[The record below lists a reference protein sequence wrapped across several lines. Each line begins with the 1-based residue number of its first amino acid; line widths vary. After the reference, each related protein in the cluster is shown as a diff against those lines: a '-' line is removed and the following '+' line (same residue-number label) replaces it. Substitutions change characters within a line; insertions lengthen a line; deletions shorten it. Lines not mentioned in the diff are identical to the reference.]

1 MIDASLIGSNTNTWR
16 GNEEYDSTG
25 FPLYANSS
33 FLDLSDY
40 RTSGNQFDAV
50 PGQNY
55 PAGHDG
61 SLISQ
66 GGIGGVPIGLEP
78 GSPFGADPFGH
89 DLGNDGGIGSA
100 AGNFATV
107 AGNKLIFDAYGSS
120 GKLNNIRG
128 SQPTIV
134 KYPESLGTNPE
145 VTQCIHFD
153 FYYKKDVNIDTVTEN
168 IKNIADNIVENF
180 ENVVDFASGALSSV
194 VSDRTKPAAEADG
207 EVVVAHWSDVV
218 GESLEN
224 LLNYSAE
231 GIAQI
236 GSHSQ
241 DVLTSD
247 TRLSKAQVESGDK
260 LSLYLPA
267 GLKIGQSTTY
277 DAKNM
282 GAIRNLMG
290 AGSGVI
296 PGLSK
301 AAAGFVDEAIGSV
314 TGIEL
319 NTGSALNAL
328 TGTVANPRKEM
339 MFNGTEI
346 RSFDFNFQFRPKSKE
361 EAKSMILAI
370 EMLRFHALPEINP
383 SMSFLSVPSE
393 VQIWFLD
400 YVNTSAA
407 YPGRISGYPG
417 DYMEVSKSLPRLGRC
432 AITGVDVTY
441 HPEANTVFE
450 DGTPTMADVSLT
462 LTELEPIARNHISQ
476 LGM

>member
-1 MIDASLIGSNTNTWR
+1 MGLYVDQHLVDAHNLWR
-16 GNEEYDSTG
+16 GNEEHDSIG
-25 FPLYANSS
+25 YPLYANSS
-33 FLDLSDY
+33 SLDLSDY
-40 RTSGNQFDAV
+40 RTDSNPYNAV
-50 PGQNY
+50 PGQNH

-61 SLISQ
+61 SMFNQ
-66 GGIGGVPIGLEP
+66 GGVPIGLEP
-78 GSPFGADPFGH
+78 LHSSDPFRTDMG
-89 DLGNDGGIGSA
+89 DDGGIGNA
-100 AGNFATV
+100 AANFGRTV
-107 AGNKLIFDAYGSS
+107 GDKLIFDAYAGS

-128 SQPTIV
+128 DQPTIV

-145 VTQCIHFD
+145 ITQCIHFD

-168 IKNIADNIVENF
+168 IANIADNIVENF
-180 ENVVDFASGALSSV
+180 ENVMGFAQGAVASVNASAESTAETADGVAAAVPWQSV
-194 VSDRTKPAAEADG
+194 VT
-207 EVVVAHWSDVV
+207 
-218 GESLEN
+218 ESLEG

-231 GIAQI
+231 GIANI

-247 TRLSKAQVESGDK
+247 TRLSRAQVESGDK

-267 GLKIGQSTTY
+267 GLKFGQSTTY
-277 DAKNM
+277 DTKNM

-290 AGSGVI
+290 AGSGLI

-301 AAAGFVDEAIGSV
+301 AAAGFVDEAVGSIA
-314 TGIEL
+314 GIEL

-328 TGTVANPRKEM
+328 TGTVTNPRKEM

-346 RSFDFNFQFRPKSKE
+346 RSFDFTFQFRPKSRE
-361 EAKSMILAI
+361 EAKSMILAV

-417 DYMEVSKSLPRLGRC
+417 DYMEISKSLPRLGRC
-432 AITGVDVTY
+432 AITSVDVTY

>member
-1 MIDASLIGSNTNTWR
+1 MI
-16 GNEEYDSTG
+16 
-25 FPLYANSS
+25 AN
-33 FLDLSDY
+33 
-40 RTSGNQFDAV
+40 N
-50 PGQNY
+50 
-55 PAGHDG
+55 
-61 SLISQ
+61 
-66 GGIGGVPIGLEP
+66 
-78 GSPFGADPFGH
+78 
-89 DLGNDGGIGSA
+89 
-100 AGNFATV
+100 
-107 AGNKLIFDAYGSS
+107 
-120 GKLNNIRG
+120 
-128 SQPTIV
+128 
-134 KYPESLGTNPE
+134 
-145 VTQCIHFD
+145 
-153 FYYKKDVNIDTVTEN
+153 
-168 IKNIADNIVENF
+168 
-180 ENVVDFASGALSSV
+180 
-194 VSDRTKPAAEADG
+194 
-207 EVVVAHWSDVV
+207 
-218 GESLEN
+218 
-224 LLNYSAE
+224 
-231 GIAQI
+231 

-247 TRLSKAQVESGDK
+247 TRLSRAQVESGDK

-267 GLKIGQSTTY
+267 GLKFGQSTTY
-277 DAKNM
+277 DTKNM

-290 AGSGVI
+290 AGSGLI

-301 AAAGFVDEAIGSV
+301 AAAGFVDEAVGSIA
-314 TGIEL
+314 GIEL

-328 TGTVANPRKEM
+328 TGTVTNPRKEM

-346 RSFDFNFQFRPKSKE
+346 RSFDFTFQFRPKSRE
-361 EAKSMILAI
+361 EAKSMILAV

-417 DYMEVSKSLPRLGRC
+417 DYMEISKSLPRLGRC
-432 AITGVDVTY
+432 AITSVDITY